1 MNKLKKK
8 LLTKWFFEWLNSET
22 DVETLEVTKI
32 AIEQRR
38 LKIVGP
44 TKVFGFSGHIGQN
57 KPEVD
62 LEISK

>member
-1 MNKLKKK
+1 MNKIKKK

-38 LKIVGP
+38 MKIAGP
-44 TKVFGFSGHIGQN
+44 TKVIGFKQHLTIN
-57 KPEVD
+57 
-62 LEISK
+62 

>member
-1 MNKLKKK
+1 MNKIKKK

-38 LKIVGP
+38 MMIAGP
-44 TKVFGFSGHIGQN
+44 TKVIGFRQHN
-57 KPEVD
+57 
-62 LEISK
+62 LEMSK